1 MNEFFEIV
9 VDDHMKALESV
20 LVTLNRIDTYPL
32 DIVDMA
38 RIGDAKR
45 QLTREIE
52 SFGLMV
58 EAARQTELVGR

>member
-1 MNEFFEIV
+1 MNEFFALV
-9 VDDHMKALESV
+9 VDDHMKQLESV